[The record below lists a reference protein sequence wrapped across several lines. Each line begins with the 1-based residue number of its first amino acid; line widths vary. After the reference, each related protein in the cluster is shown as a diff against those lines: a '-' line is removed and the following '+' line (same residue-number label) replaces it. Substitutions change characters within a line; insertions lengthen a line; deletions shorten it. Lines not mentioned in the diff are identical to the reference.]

1 MKSIRQSLLERYGNS
16 DKDIVLDGADLISQK
31 GFTLIPNYVLHTNK
45 ISAYA
50 KLVYAVL
57 LSYAWGKKNSSFPG
71 QQALIE
77 DSGLS
82 ESTVRRA
89 IRELEA
95 ASFITVIQR
104 GQGKTNLYILHFV
117 NRNTR

>member
-1 MKSIRQSLLERYGNS
+1 MKSVRDALLEKYGNS
-16 DKDIVLDGADLISQK
+16 QKDIVLDGADLISQK
-31 GFTLIPNYVLHTNK
+31 GYTLIPNYVLHTKK
-45 ISAYA
+45 ISALA

-77 DSGLS
+77 DCGIS
-82 ESTVRRA
+82 ESTIRRA

-95 ASFITVIQR
+95 NDFVTVIQR

-117 NRNTR
+117 NKQR